1 MRIAIFGARGMIGR
15 CITTEA
21 LDRGHGIT
29 AVMRNSTKL
38 DFKHR
43 RLRSV
48 HGNVLDPA
56 AVEEAVAGHD
66 AVVSAVGPGRDGP
79 ASLVVEAAQ
88 SLLEGLQ
95 RAGVR
100 RLVVVGGAGSL
111 EVKPGVQLVDTPEFP
126 DAWRAIAMA
135 HRDALNVYRGAEDV
149 DWTYVSPA
157 ALLEPGKRTGVYR
170 KGGDR
175 LLVDAKGESRISAED
190 YAVAIVDELERR
202 AFPRQRIS
210 VAY

>member
-1 MRIAIFGARGMIGR
+1 
-15 CITTEA
+15 
-21 LDRGHGIT
+21 
-29 AVMRNSTKL
+29 VMRNSTKL
-38 DFKHR
+38 EIKHK

-48 HGNVLDPA
+48 HGNVLDPTS
-56 AVEEAVAGHD
+56 VEEAVSGHD
-66 AVVSAVGPGRDGP
+66 AVVSAVGPGREGS

-88 SLLEGLQ
+88 SLLEGLR
-95 RAGVR
+95 RAGVQ

-157 ALLEPGKRTGVYR
+157 ALLEPGKRTGTYR
-170 KGGDR
+170 KGFDR